1 MIKTCSKCGGYIKSL
16 TSGGICENCGHKL
29 STSDFIQHTSKTT
42 LEPNKENSPSGLYG
56 WICPK
61 CGAVMSPF
69 ERCCIKC
76 TQNGFEITFATAEV
90 SSLPN
95 HSHSNGSTF
104 HDFLW
109 NRKDKVG
116 YE

>member
-1 MIKTCSKCGGYIKSL
+1 MEKTSMKNQAIFDNCFGG
-16 TSGGICENCGHKL
+16 GM
-29 STSDFIQHTSKTT
+29 Q
-42 LEPNKENSPSGLYG
+42 G

-76 TQNGFEITFATAEV
+76 TQNSLEITYATSEMD
-90 SSLPN
+90 STLK
-95 HSHSNGSTF
+95 HSHSNGSTIY
-104 HDFLW
+104 DFLA
-109 NRKDKVG
+109 NRKDKLG